1 MSKHFKVGNQ
11 VFGAR
16 KDLAG
21 KKGIITAKTNAA
33 NGRAEFVVRWEGS
46 AEGVTQSF
54 SSRALSATPAAA
66 TPGRRKA
73 RAAQAPTPSHDEVAV
88 VTGAPVEEGDLYEA
102 DPTIMA
108 FDK

>member
-1 MSKHFKVGNQ
+1 VSARAPVRLFLRLVYREITGYKVRNSRWWAEMSKNFKVGNQ

-46 AEGVTQSF
+46 AAGCHTVVQLP
-54 SSRALSATPAAA
+54 SS
-66 TPGRRKA
+66 
-73 RAAQAPTPSHDEVAV
+73 
-88 VTGAPVEEGDLYEA
+88 
-102 DPTIMA
+102 
-108 FDK
+108 